1 MLTNIGK
8 TDNKGKISRDIIAE
22 LTGHTVRD
30 HVLTTAQR
38 CNFETIEWEILCALS
53 WYSLY
58 RYPRTF
64 LEFGIKRTFAAVIA
78 ASACPSVEI
87 YVIDPCQVSDKGQP
101 IPQPYF
107 MSRMLHLVSF
117 RGYARLIN
125 GDRSTGFQ
133 RLRNSSIGKLSF
145 DLVLVRGGMVGVDT
159 TQQLNDIIPYLAP
172 EGMLVFTEDSVANFQ
187 HVWHYLQGRYSQF
200 TYLKCK
206 NRNTGMILSASL
218 QDNDSDLLQVG
229 DNGFQVDFGE
239 PPKLH
244 HKPSKLPHGQMR
256 LFYRVCRGLRNPA
269 KYREYSKRILKRCFR
284 FSRQ

>member
-1 MLTNIGK
+1 
-8 TDNKGKISRDIIAE
+8 
-22 LTGHTVRD
+22 
-30 HVLTTAQR
+30 
-38 CNFETIEWEILCALS
+38 
-53 WYSLY
+53 
-58 RYPRTF
+58 
-64 LEFGIKRTFAAVIA
+64 
-78 ASACPSVEI
+78 
-87 YVIDPCQVSDKGQP
+87 
-101 IPQPYF
+101 

-244 HKPSKLPHGQMR
+244 LKPPSYLTDR
-256 LFYRVCRGLRNPA
+256 
-269 KYREYSKRILKRCFR
+269 
-284 FSRQ
+284 